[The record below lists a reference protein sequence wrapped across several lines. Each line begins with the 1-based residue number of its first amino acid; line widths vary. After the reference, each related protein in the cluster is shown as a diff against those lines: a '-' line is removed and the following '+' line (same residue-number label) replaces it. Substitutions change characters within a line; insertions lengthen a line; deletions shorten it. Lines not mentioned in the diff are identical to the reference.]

1 MHTRRELSVYFMPTF
16 ATGGVGNVVFFWGGK
31 KSRRASKELSRSF
44 SIDMDQKRVT
54 FPFFYSAIWRLL
66 RMAVL
71 YFYIFHEKWLQ
82 RIDVGLTRHELLP
95 RKTSSCLVIITF
107 HRGEGGGFFPPTMLA
122 DEKSAIH
129 KLCGM

>member
-1 MHTRRELSVYFMPTF
+1 MHTQRELSVYFMPTF
-16 ATGGVGNVVFFWGGK
+16 ATGGVGNVVFFGEGIEVPP
-31 KSRRASKELSRSF
+31 RQLRSF

-54 FPFFYSAIWRLL
+54 FPFFYSAIWRRLL

-107 HRGEGGGFFPPTMLA
+107 HREEDCLAGWEVEEGGSIA
-122 DEKSAIH
+122 
-129 KLCGM
+129 